1 MTWRPPSVAT
11 LVISPERAALASL
24 AAAAAVARVAILAA
38 HPDLG
43 SNHSDHAIVR
53 LAELL
58 VTELEML
65 DTAVAAYVRLD
76 DIGIGQPDDDLIF

>member
-24 AAAAAVARVAILAA
+24 AAAAAV
-38 HPDLG
+38 PDLG

>member
-11 LVISPERAALASL
+11 ITVSPERAALASL

-43 SNHSDHAIVR
+43 SHVTDHAIVR

-58 VTELEML
+58 VVELEML
-65 DTAVAAYVRLD
+65 DSAVAAYARLD
-76 DIGIGQPDDDLIF
+76 DLGMGVSDDDLF